1 MSIVRLLLQNL
12 RGGSI
17 TLPFPERQ
25 PIEGVYRGL
34 VENNPEECT
43 GCGLC
48 AYVCTSSAIT
58 VQRVLDGFQWS
69 YDPGQCTFCARCV
82 QRCPKHCLTM
92 QSSRPPVYS
101 HQGELNTSLNIKKK
115 KPAAVAAKPTVA
127 VVQPEP
133 AAKPEPAETQ

>member
-12 RGGSI
+12 RGGVV
-17 TLPFPERQ
+17 TLPFPERP
-25 PIEGVYRGL
+25 PIEGVFRGM
-34 VENNPEECT
+34 VQNNPDECT

-58 VQRVLDGFQWS
+58 VQRVLDGSQWT

-92 QSSRPPVYS
+92 SGSRPPVYS
-101 HQGELNTSLNIKKK
+101 HHGELRESLFIKKK
-115 KPAAVAAKPTVA
+115 KPAAA
-127 VVQPEP
+127 
-133 AAKPEPAETQ
+133 AAKPEPVATPAPAETQ

>member
-17 TLPFPERQ
+17 TLPFPERP
-25 PIEGVYRGL
+25 PIQGQYRGM
-34 VENNPEECT
+34 VRNQPEECT

-48 AYVCTSSAIT
+48 AYVCTSSAIK

-82 QRCPKHCLTM
+82 QRCPKHSLEM
-92 QSSRPPVYS
+92 QGIRPPVYQLHGALKQS
-101 HQGELNTSLNIKKK
+101 YDIKKK
-115 KPAAVAAKPTVA
+115 KPGAAAPKSEFVAAAP
-127 VVQPEP
+127 QPEP
-133 AAKPEPAETQ
+133 AEAR